1 MNDHERNRLPIDKR
15 TAAVLKA
22 KGFTISDD
30 DEIAKIDGE
39 MTLDIMRIAGGELRL
54 SIDLPDGQMISTTVI
69 DLHEEQLNEAAIIPP
84 PLRDGWQ

>member
-22 KGFTISDD
+22 KGFAVSDD
-30 DEIAKIDGE
+30 TETAKIDGE
-39 MTLDIMRIAGGELRL
+39 MTLDIMRLAGGELQL
-54 SIDLPDGQMISTTVI
+54 SIDLPQGQMIRATVI
-69 DLHEEQLNEAAIIPP
+69 DLHEQLGEGAIIPP